1 MSDFIQSLESRIVEL
16 ESKQAFQ
23 EDTIDKL
30 NQVITHQQ
38 SQLDQLREI
47 VNELKNWAKNQQ
59 QPNLASLEQE
69 VPPPHY

>member
-38 SQLDQLREI
+38 NQLDQLHRL
-47 VNELKNWAKNQQ
+47 VKELKDWAKSQQ
-59 QPNLASLEQE
+59 QPNLATPEQE